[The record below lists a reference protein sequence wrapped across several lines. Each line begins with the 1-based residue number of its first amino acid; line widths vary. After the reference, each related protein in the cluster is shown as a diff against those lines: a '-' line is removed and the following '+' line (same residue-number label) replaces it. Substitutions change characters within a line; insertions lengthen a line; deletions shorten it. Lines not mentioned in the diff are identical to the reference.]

1 MQLGLDVERSGE
13 VAVVTVR
20 GDLDL
25 ASAPRLR
32 TLALDE
38 LLAGQRRLVLDLR
51 DLEFVDSVGLGMIV
65 AILKR
70 ARGLGGDLELVVD
83 TERIRRPLELS
94 GVARIVTLHGDL
106 AEALGEVPP

>member
-1 MQLGLDVERSGE
+1 MQLGLDATRSGD

-32 TLALDE
+32 TAALDE
-38 LLAGQRRLVLDLR
+38 LLAGCRRLVLDLR
-51 DLEFVDSVGLGMIV
+51 DLEFIDSVGLGMIV
-65 AILKR
+65 AIRKR
-70 ARGLGGDLELVVD
+70 ARGLGGDVALVVA

-94 GVARIVTLHGDL
+94 GVARILDVHADL
-106 AEALGEVPP
+106 ADAVAGAES

>member
-1 MQLGLDVERSGE
+1 MQLGLEVARSGE

-32 TLALDE
+32 GAALDE
-38 LLAGQRRLVLDLR
+38 LLAGHRRLVLDLR

-65 AILKR
+65 AVLKR
-70 ARGLGGDLELVVD
+70 ARGLGGDVALVVTTD
-83 TERIRRPLELS
+83 RIRRPLELS
-94 GVARIVTLHGDL
+94 GVARIVTVHDQLDDAL
-106 AEALGEVPP
+106 AEVQA

>member
-1 MQLGLDVERSGE
+1 MQLGLDVDRSGA

-32 TLALDE
+32 TVALDE
-38 LLAGQRRLVLDLR
+38 LLAGCRRLVLDLR
-51 DLEFVDSVGLGMIV
+51 PLEFVDSVGLGMIV

-70 ARGLGGDLELVVD
+70 ARGLGGDVALVVD
-83 TERIRRPLELS
+83 TERVRRPLELS
-94 GVARIVTLHGDL
+94 GVSHILAVHADL
-106 AEALGEVPP
+106 ADAVAGAEP

>member
-1 MQLGLDVERSGE
+1 MQLGLDVERSGD

-38 LLAGQRRLVLDLR
+38 LLAGCRQLVLDLR
-51 DLEFVDSVGLGMIV
+51 DLEFVDSVGLGIIV
-65 AILKR
+65 AIRKR
-70 ARGLGGDLELVVD
+70 ARGLGGDVALVVS

-94 GVARIVTLHGDL
+94 GVAGIVAIHDDVD
-106 AEALGEVPP
+106 AALGGSSG

>member
-1 MQLGLDVERSGE
+1 MQLGLDVDRSGD

-32 TLALDE
+32 SVALDE
-38 LLAGQRRLVLDLR
+38 LRLGCRRLVLDLR

-65 AILKR
+65 AIRKR
-70 ARGLGGDLELVVD
+70 ARGLDSEVALVVG

-94 GVARIVTLHGDL
+94 GVAAIMAVHADL
-106 AEALGEVPP
+106 AEAMA

>member
-1 MQLGLDVERSGE
+1 MQLGLEVERSGD

-38 LLAGQRRLVLDLR
+38 MLAGSRRLVLDLR
-51 DLEFVDSVGLGMIV
+51 TLEFVDSVGLGMIV

-70 ARGLGGDLELVVD
+70 ARSLGGDVAIVVGTD
-83 TERIRRPLELS
+83 RIRRPLELS
-94 GVARIVTLHGDL
+94 GVAAIVAVHDDVAAAVAGDQ
-106 AEALGEVPP
+106 P

>member
-1 MQLGLDVERSGE
+1 MQLGLDVARSGE
-13 VAVVTVR
+13 VSVVTVR

-32 TLALDE
+32 TTALDE
-38 LLAGQRRLVLDLR
+38 LLAGRRHLVLDLH
-51 DLEFVDSVGLGMIV
+51 DLEFLDSVGLGMIV

-70 ARGLGGDLELVVD
+70 ARSLGGEVALVVG

-94 GVARIVTLHGDL
+94 GVARIVAVHADL
-106 AEALGEVPP
+106 ATAVAEVGP

>member
-13 VAVVTVR
+13 VVVVTVR

-38 LLAGQRRLVLDLR
+38 LLAGHRRLVLDLR
-51 DLEFVDSVGLGMIV
+51 DLEFVDSVGLGIIV

-70 ARGLGGDLELVVD
+70 ARSMGGDLELVVGTD
-83 TERIRRPLELS
+83 RILRPLELS
-94 GVARIVTLHGDL
+94 GVARILTVHDDL
-106 AEALGEVPP
+106 AGALGEERP

>member
-1 MQLGLDVERSGE
+1 MQLGLEVERSGD

-38 LLAGQRRLVLDLR
+38 MLAGSRRLVLDLR
-51 DLEFVDSVGLGMIV
+51 TER
-65 AILKR
+65 R
-70 ARGLGGDLELVVD
+70 ADD
-83 TERIRRPLELS
+83 ERIRIFGEEQWAFLDRFLEEEASRPVLCSTLSAAAAYSASNDSPLRLEN
-94 GVARIVTLHGDL
+94 GAV
-106 AEALGEVPP
+106 